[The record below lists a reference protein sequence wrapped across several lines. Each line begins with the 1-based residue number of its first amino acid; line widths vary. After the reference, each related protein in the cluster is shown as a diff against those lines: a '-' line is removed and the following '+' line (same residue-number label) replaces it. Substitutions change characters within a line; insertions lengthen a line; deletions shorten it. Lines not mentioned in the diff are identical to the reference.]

1 MVAVGFQRR
10 KTLAV
15 LHPSSV
21 GYAFGQGRVLRRAAE
36 PAGAGLT
43 ARGDACYGARLEAH
57 GRDVSK
63 HAAGWPRLHGP
74 VAMRFF
80 QLMVDGRPHL
90 AIDQGSGWL
99 RDLTSVR
106 ASAAT
111 VADLLAMAEAAG
123 QGVDRLAADV
133 LDGPEAATYELAA
146 VEEATRAGTAGPRL
160 APPMRPAEV
169 WCAGV
174 TYRRSMEER
183 TEESQTPDVYTR
195 VYRAERPE
203 LFLKDSGHRVVGP
216 FDDVGVRG
224 DATWSVPE
232 PELAFVVHGGHIAG
246 YTVGNDVSSRDIE
259 GENPLYLAQAKVYE
273 RSCAIGP
280 CFVPVESLADP
291 QALSI
296 AMTIER
302 TGTEV
307 FAGETSTAQM
317 VRTCEELCSWLTRH
331 NPVPDLTVLLT
342 GTGIVP
348 DSGFTLTPGDVVRI
362 TIDGIG
368 TLENGVRAV

>member
-1 MVAVGFQRR
+1 
-10 KTLAV
+10 
-15 LHPSSV
+15 
-21 GYAFGQGRVLRRAAE
+21 
-36 PAGAGLT
+36 
-43 ARGDACYGARLEAH
+43 
-57 GRDVSK
+57 
-63 HAAGWPRLHGP
+63 
-74 VAMRFF
+74 MRFF
-80 QLMVDGRPHL
+80 QLIVDGRPHV
-90 AIDQGSGWL
+90 AVDYNDGWL

-106 ASAAT
+106 ASAPST
-111 VADLLAMAEAAG
+111 LADLFAAAEAAG
-123 QGVDRLAADV
+123 GRVDRLAASI
-133 LDGPEAATYELAA
+133 LAEANAGTYELAA
-146 VEEATRAGTAGPRL
+146 VEKDMRAGERGLRL
-160 APPMRPAEV
+160 AVPLRPAEV

-195 VYRAERPE
+195 VYGAERPE

-224 DATWSVPE
+224 DAAWSVPE
-232 PELAFVVHGGHIAG
+232 PELAFVIHGGRIAG
-246 YTVGNDVSSRDIE
+246 YTIGNDVSSRDIE

-280 CFVPVESLADP
+280 CFVPAESLADP

-302 TGTEV
+302 AGTEV
-307 FAGETSTAQM
+307 FAGETDTAQM
-317 VRTCEELCSWLTRH
+317 VRTCTELCSWLVRH
-331 NPVPDLTVLLT
+331 NPVPDGTVLFT

-348 DSGFTLTPGDVVRI
+348 DADFTLMPGDVVRI
-362 TIDGIG
+362 NIDGIG